1 LAVLA
6 SIGTESENAVSAFL
20 YFQCLGGTENGR
32 ASCPARNAE
41 YFGVSLGRRV
51 GGGDWNMPA
60 PRLDGA
66 ELANKASAPA

>member
-20 YFQCLGGTENGR
+20 HFQCLGGTENGR
-32 ASCPARNAE
+32 AHPGRRETPNISAFPEGAASTVDWRSPAR
-41 YFGVSLGRRV
+41 
-51 GGGDWNMPA
+51 
-60 PRLDGA
+60 RLDGA